1 MVGRRRLATAIS
13 PDLQIVTSHLTFRH
27 RGTSPPTQTPS
38 RSSATEFNHFNF
50 FNFFNF
56 FNHFNS
62 PVRPSVAWGLSV
74 SIGHF
79 METDPVAED
88 RPGSS

>member
-1 MVGRRRLATAIS
+1 MVGCRRLAAAIS

-27 RGTSPPTQTPS
+27 SGTSPPTQTPL
-38 RSSATEFNHFNF
+38 RSSATEFKH
-50 FNFFNF
+50 FNF

-62 PVRPSVAWGLSV
+62 PVLPSIAWGLSV
-74 SIGHF
+74 SICDF